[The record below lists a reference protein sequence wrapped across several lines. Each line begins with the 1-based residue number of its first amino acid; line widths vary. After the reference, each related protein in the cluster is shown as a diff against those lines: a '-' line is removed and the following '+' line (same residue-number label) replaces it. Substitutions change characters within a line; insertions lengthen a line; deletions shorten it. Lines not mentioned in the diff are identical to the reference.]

1 MTHTKRPFKLLPNIP
16 YVILCEGRDEEM
28 FLRYYIEYLVNKK
41 LVPDT
46 FNIIN
51 LGGNEEMRKTLHLFP
66 SLDYF
71 DQMKGFLVVRDA
83 ESNAI
88 SAAQSIQQSLEDA
101 FQISIAMDGRFV
113 KRKGRYFF

>member
-16 YVILCEGRDEEM
+16 HVILCEGRDEEM

-66 SLDYF
+66 SLII
-71 DQMKGFLVVRDA
+71 LTR
-83 ESNAI
+83 
-88 SAAQSIQQSLEDA
+88 
-101 FQISIAMDGRFV
+101 
-113 KRKGRYFF
+113 